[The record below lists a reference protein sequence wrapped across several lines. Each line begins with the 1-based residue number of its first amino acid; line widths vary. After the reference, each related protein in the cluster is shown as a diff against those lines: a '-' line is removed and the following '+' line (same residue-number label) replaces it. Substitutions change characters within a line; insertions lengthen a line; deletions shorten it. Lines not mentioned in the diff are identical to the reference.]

1 MPLHAVRPDGSPMDE
16 VERQG
21 RIDLAAL
28 FRIAARLDWHEG
40 IANHF
45 SLAVSGDGRRFLMNP
60 QGRHFS
66 RIRASELLL
75 LDADGT
81 DDVIGHGAG
90 KADPTAWHIHGRIH
104 AAHPAARCILHTHMF
119 HATTL
124 ACLKDYR
131 LQMID
136 QNAMR
141 FFGRIAYDENFNGM
155 ALDAVEGQRIGAAIE
170 DGKSVLFMA
179 NHGVAVIGHS
189 AAEAFDEAYYLERA
203 CKLQV
208 LALSTGQPLHVASDE
223 VAEMTCRQWTAFPLA
238 AAADHFEAMKDILD
252 EEEPDY
258 RD

>member
-1 MPLHAVRPDGSPMDE
+1 MPLQAVPTDRASMDE
-16 VERQG
+16 AERRG
-21 RIDLAAL
+21 RIDLAAM
-28 FRIAARLDWHEG
+28 FRIAARFNWHEG

-45 SLAVSGDGRRFLMNP
+45 SLAVSDDGRRFLMNP

-75 LDADGT
+75 LEAGGK
-81 DDVIGHGAG
+81 DDVIGDGAG
-90 KADPTAWHIHGRIH
+90 KADPTAWHIHGQIH
-104 AAHPAARCILHTHMF
+104 AGNRDARCVLHTHMF
-119 HATTL
+119 YATTL
-124 ACLKDYR
+124 ACLEGYR

-141 FFGRIAYDENFNGM
+141 FHNRIAYDEDFNGM
-155 ALDAVEGQRIGAAIE
+155 ALDAAEGKRIGATLEA
-170 DGKSVLFMA
+170 GKSVVFMA

-189 AAEAFDEAYYLERA
+189 VAEAFDETYYLERA

-208 LALSTGQPLHVASDE
+208 LALSTGRPLNVVSDKVAQ
-223 VAEMTCRQWTAFPLA
+223 MTCRQWAEFPLDS
-238 AAADHFEAMKDILD
+238 AADHFNAMKDILD

>member
-1 MPLHAVRPDGSPMDE
+1 MAEGSVVALERMDAR
-16 VERQG
+16 ERQG
-21 RIDLAAL
+21 RIDLAAAL
-28 FRIAARLDWHEG
+28 RLAARYGWNEAV
-40 IANHF
+40 ANHF
-45 SLAVSGDGRRFLMNP
+45 SLAVSDDGQRFLMNP
-60 QGRHFS
+60 QGRHWA

-75 LDADGT
+75 LDAAGT
-81 DDVIGHGAG
+81 DAATGSGAG
-90 KADPTAWHIHGRIH
+90 EADPTAWHIHGQIH
-104 AAHPAARCILHTHMF
+104 ANVPGARCVFHTHMPY
-119 HATTL
+119 ATAL
-124 ACLKDYR
+124 ACLKGYR

-155 ALDAVEGQRIGAAIE
+155 ALDAAEGQRIGAAIE

-179 NHGVAVIGHS
+179 NHGVAVIGRS
-189 AAEAFDEAYYLERA
+189 AAEAFDETYYLERA

-223 VAEMTCRQWTAFPLA
+223 VAEMTCRQWTEFPLD